1 MWFRLDRFNWAIK
14 NLEIT
19 TPGRICLF
27 GEHQDYLGLPV
38 IAMAISLRVNI
49 SGDKRSDRQVIIH
62 KPDIEEIERFSLDDL
77 SYNKPRDYFKS
88 AINICHAEGLTFSN
102 GFECEI
108 NSGIPIKA
116 GTSSSSAI
124 TVSWI
129 HFLSHMADERV
140 NWDKQ
145 KLGELAYKAEVTE
158 FQEPGGMMDQYSTA
172 IGNLLYIA
180 SEPSIDIQQLDA
192 SLGSIVLGDS
202 EDPKETLTI
211 LKRCRDIRIELF
223 NTIRLKN
230 KDFDLHSYDGGL
242 DLSDLNDE
250 EKTLFQGTLRN
261 RDILR
266 EARVELKKSSP
277 DHQLIGSLLN
287 DHHTILRDDLYVSTN
302 KIEAMINAAINAGA
316 FGGKING
323 SGGGGCMFAYAPE
336 EPEAVAHAIE
346 SVGGK
351 AYIIYADDGTNVLI

>member
-38 IAMAISLRVNI
+38 IAMAISLRANI

-158 FQEPGGMMDQYSTA
+158 FQVILFLNFAVVFGLVWYGPAVPIFVDEPTA
-172 IGNLLYIA
+172 EVVERWKDRANLCFPQ
-180 SEPSIDIQQLDA
+180 SRID
-192 SLGSIVLGDS
+192 
-202 EDPKETLTI
+202 
-211 LKRCRDIRIELF
+211 
-223 NTIRLKN
+223 
-230 KDFDLHSYDGGL
+230 
-242 DLSDLNDE
+242 
-250 EKTLFQGTLRN
+250 
-261 RDILR
+261 
-266 EARVELKKSSP
+266 
-277 DHQLIGSLLN
+277 
-287 DHHTILRDDLYVSTN
+287 
-302 KIEAMINAAINAGA
+302 
-316 FGGKING
+316 
-323 SGGGGCMFAYAPE
+323 
-336 EPEAVAHAIE
+336 
-346 SVGGK
+346 
-351 AYIIYADDGTNVLI
+351 